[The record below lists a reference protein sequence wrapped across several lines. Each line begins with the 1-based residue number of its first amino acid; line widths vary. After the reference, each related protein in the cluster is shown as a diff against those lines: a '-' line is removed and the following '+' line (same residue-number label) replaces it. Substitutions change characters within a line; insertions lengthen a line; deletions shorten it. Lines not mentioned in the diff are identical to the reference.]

1 MEIRTAV
8 PEDMPALLELTH
20 MLYDEAAR
28 LQPYNYRPADPQK
41 EALLPFLTS
50 PDRTI
55 LLAEHDGTPAGL
67 AALAEQRTESLCY
80 VTPHRYARLVDLI
93 VRADLRE
100 IGIGSSLLDAAKDW
114 ARSRGLEHLE
124 LNTLPENRDAARLY
138 ERNGFESSLIRMQ
151 YRF

>member
-1 MEIRTAV
+1 MKSRRHSW
-8 PEDMPALLELTH
+8 P
-20 MLYDEAAR
+20 
-28 LQPYNYRPADPQK
+28 
-41 EALLPFLTS
+41 
-50 PDRTI
+50 
-55 LLAEHDGTPAGL
+55 GL
-67 AALAEQRTESLCY
+67 SLI
-80 VTPHRYARLVDLI
+80 HILI

-138 ERNGFESSLIRMQ
+138 ERNGFEPSLIRMQ

>member
-1 MEIRTAV
+1 M
-8 PEDMPALLELTH
+8 
-20 MLYDEAAR
+20 
-28 LQPYNYRPADPQK
+28 
-41 EALLPFLTS
+41 
-50 PDRTI
+50 
-55 LLAEHDGTPAGL
+55 
-67 AALAEQRTESLCY
+67 
-80 VTPHRYARLVDLI
+80 TPHRYARLVDLI

-138 ERNGFESSLIRMQ
+138 ERNGFEPSLIRMQ

>member
-67 AALAEQRTESLCY
+67 AARAEPRTESLC
-80 VTPHRYARLVDLI
+80 
-93 VRADLRE
+93 
-100 IGIGSSLLDAAKDW
+100 
-114 ARSRGLEHLE
+114 
-124 LNTLPENRDAARLY
+124 
-138 ERNGFESSLIRMQ
+138 
-151 YRF
+151 